1 MIFRCALVAAAFS
14 AIGTAAIAAGSSVP
28 TVWAAD
34 LPMQSCDGVPCID
47 VQFGQGPAGLAVIDT
62 GDVASLVDVTDENGA
77 GFDGKTKAGAYD
89 LAHPDV
95 TAGTTVLK
103 SVPTIGFAMKD
114 DIAKGEMPHSR
125 FLLAYPAFKNR
136 ILQLDF
142 VHRRVRISDVL
153 TAPAACDGTCATL
166 NFPTFGKAGPP
177 IVVSDGFA
185 VNGKPITVQIDSVY
199 TGNLLIYS
207 ASIAKLGLSSVAD
220 TASVEEFPFTDGGVK
235 MRKAPARWI
244 AFAGQTLARNSP
256 IYFPTKGVHEP
267 DGMFDGTVGLALLQ
281 NKIVTL
287 DFHDRTIS
295 IEAG

>member
-1 MIFRCALVAAAFS
+1 
-14 AIGTAAIAAGSSVP
+14 
-28 TVWAAD
+28 
-34 LPMQSCDGVPCID
+34 
-47 VQFGQGPAGLAVIDT
+47 
-62 GDVASLVDVTDENGA
+62 
-77 GFDGKTKAGAYD
+77 
-89 LAHPDV
+89 
-95 TAGTTVLK
+95 
-103 SVPTIGFAMKD
+103 
-114 DIAKGEMPHSR
+114 
-125 FLLAYPAFKNR
+125 
-136 ILQLDF
+136 
-142 VHRRVRISDVL
+142 
-153 TAPAACDGTCATL
+153 
-166 NFPTFGKAGPP
+166 
-177 IVVSDGFA
+177 